1 MVKVEIGNVMLVGV
15 AHVSPESVEEV
26 KRAIEDFEPDIV
38 AVELCRS
45 RYKVLTEKERW
56 EETSITQ
63 LIKGGKVYLLLAQT
77 FLSSIQRRLG
87 KEFGSEPGAELLTA
101 INEAKKRNLGIALV
115 DRDINITLRRA
126 WRKMRFREKVRMTWE
141 FMKALVG
148 YGEEEEIDLKK
159 LIEQDIVTAMI
170 KELERIA
177 PSAKEVLVD
186 ERDRYIAKKIMEESK
201 KGKVLAVVGA
211 GHIAGIKRHLEA
223 GQVDVDLEE
232 LEKVPEKK
240 VNIVKIAGYGIPV
253 LLAFLVIWIILTQ
266 GSSSIERLLDMFLWW
281 FLINGSLAG
290 AGAAIARAH
299 PLSILTAFVAAPF
312 TSLNP
317 AVAAGWF
324 AGLVEAKL
332 RMPTVRDFQELSKL
346 ETFKDLFKKRVVRL
360 LMIVALANLGSTIG
374 TLVAIPYVV
383 KIGLIG

>member
-1 MVKVEIGNVMLVGV
+1 
-15 AHVSPESVEEV
+15 
-26 KRAIEDFEPDIV
+26 
-38 AVELCRS
+38 
-45 RYKVLTEKERW
+45 
-56 EETSITQ
+56 
-63 LIKGGKVYLLLAQT
+63 
-77 FLSSIQRRLG
+77 
-87 KEFGSEPGAELLTA
+87 
-101 INEAKKRNLGIALV
+101 
-115 DRDINITLRRA
+115 
-126 WRKMRFREKVRMTWE
+126 
-141 FMKALVG
+141 
-148 YGEEEEIDLKK
+148 
-159 LIEQDIVTAMI
+159 
-170 KELERIA
+170 
-177 PSAKEVLVD
+177 
-186 ERDRYIAKKIMEESK
+186 
-201 KGKVLAVVGA
+201 
-211 GHIAGIKRHLEA
+211 IKRHLEA
-223 GQVDVDLEE
+223 GQVDVNLEE

-253 LLAFLVIWIILTQ
+253 LLASLVIWIILTQ
-266 GSSSIERLLDMFLWW
+266 GSSSIEKLLDMFLWW

-346 ETFKDLFKKRVVRL
+346 ETFKDLFKNRVVRL

>member
-1 MVKVEIGNVMLVGV
+1 MVKVEIGNIMLVGV

-45 RYKVLTEKERW
+45 RYKVLTEKKRW

-101 INEAKKRNLGIALV
+101 INEAKKRNLRIVLV
-115 DRDINITLRRA
+115 DRDINITLRRS
-126 WRKMRFREKVRMTWE
+126 WRKMRFREKARMTWE

-159 LIEQDIVTAMI
+159 LMEQDIVTAMI

-223 GQVDVDLEE
+223 GQVDVNLEE

-253 LLAFLVIWIILTQ
+253 LLASLVIWIILTQ
-266 GSSSIERLLDMFLWW
+266 GSSSIEKLLDMFLWW

-346 ETFKDLFKKRVVRL
+346 ETFKDLFKNRVVRL